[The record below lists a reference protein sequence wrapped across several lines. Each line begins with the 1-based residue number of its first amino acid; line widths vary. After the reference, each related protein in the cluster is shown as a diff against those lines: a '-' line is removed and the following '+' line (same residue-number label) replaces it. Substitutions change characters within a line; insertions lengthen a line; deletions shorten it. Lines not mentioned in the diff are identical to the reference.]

1 MIPQSDIRI
10 EENSNNALD
19 LKDVKQKQTET
30 EENVSSSI
38 VKLINADLGTPQIAQ
53 SSSQNPLKSQE
64 EKKE

>member
-30 EENVSSSI
+30 EENASSSI
-38 VKLINADLGTPQIAQ
+38 VKQINADLGTPQIAQ
-53 SSSQNPLKSQE
+53 PSSQNSLKH
-64 EKKE
+64 